1 MKRFASDGVLEQ
13 LRDAMREARSR
24 GGIRGQMLPRS
35 VAPLAK
41 ITISSSTDGGLLVF
55 IDESA
60 DADPPIDPSRLG
72 ELPAAQKVAGLAT
85 QLLIRIAE
93 EEGLLR

>member
-1 MKRFASDGVLEQ
+1 MRKLLEQ
-13 LRDAMREARSR
+13 LRDAMRESRSR

-35 VAPLAK
+35 IAPLAK

-55 IDESA
+55 IDESN
-60 DADPPIDPSRLG
+60 DADPPMDPSRLG

>member
-1 MKRFASDGVLEQ
+1 MKRFSSDGVIEQ
-13 LRDAMREARSR
+13 LREAMREARSR
-24 GGIRGQMLPRS
+24 GGIRGQMMPRS

-41 ITISSSTDGGLLVF
+41 ITISGSTDGGLLIF

-60 DADPPIDPSRLG
+60 DADPPIDPSRLD

-85 QLLIRIAE
+85 QLLNRIAE